1 MDIGRRRSEHRSFVV
16 NLSSFPP
23 SPPWSYHLPTMSI
36 LLVLIGLVAFAGTT
50 QDVPPPASPSPAI
63 VKSEFVYERAPFPSA
78 HASTIVETRGGLVAA
93 WFGGTRERDP
103 DVGIW
108 VSRHDG
114 SQWSTPVEVANGVQP
129 DGKRHPCWNPVLF
142 QPSRGPL
149 QLFYKVGPSPD
160 TWWGMVR
167 TSSDE
172 GRTWSAATKLPDGI
186 LGPIRAKPI
195 ELPGGALLAGSSTE
209 NSGWIVH
216 MERYAGDGSAAS
228 LGLPGSWT
236 KTGPLNNAAEF
247 GAIQPTILM
256 HSPTSLQILCRT
268 RQAVIAESWSQDG
281 GKTWSAMKATV
292 LPNPSAGIDAVHLKD
307 GRFLLIYNPTPT
319 GRAKLD
325 IAVSADG
332 KGWKRAVVLEDSAG
346 EYSYP
351 AMIQARDGLVH
362 VTYTWRR
369 ERIKHV
375 VVDPKRFE

>member
-1 MDIGRRRSEHRSFVV
+1 MTILLVV
-16 NLSSFPP
+16 VGLLALAGATQGAP
-23 SPPWSYHLPTMSI
+23 SPPSS
-36 LLVLIGLVAFAGTT
+36 
-50 QDVPPPASPSPAI
+50 AI
-63 VKSEFVYERAPFPSA
+63 VKTEFIFERAPFPSA
-78 HASTIVETRGGLVAA
+78 HASTIVETRSGLVAA

-114 SQWSTPVEVANGVQP
+114 SQWSAPVEVANGVQP

-149 QLFYKVGPSPD
+149 LLFYKVGPSPD

-167 TSSDE
+167 TSTDE
-172 GRTWSAATKLPDGI
+172 GRTWSPAIKLPDGI
-186 LGPIRAKPI
+186 LGPIRAKPV
-195 ELPGGALLAGSSTE
+195 ELAGGVLLAGSSTE
-209 NSGWIVH
+209 NDGWLVH
-216 MERYAGDGSAAS
+216 MERYSGDGSAAS
-228 LGLPGSWT
+228 LGAATSWK
-236 KTGPLNNAAEF
+236 KTGPLDTSAEF
-247 GAIQPTILM
+247 GAIQPTILV

-281 GKTWSAMKATV
+281 GNTWSAMRATA
-292 LPNPSAGIDAVHLKD
+292 LPNPSAGIDTAHLKD
-307 GRFLLIYNPTPT
+307 GRFLLIYNPTAT
-319 GRAKLD
+319 GRGKLD
-325 IAVSADG
+325 VAISSDG
-332 KGWKRAVVLEDSAG
+332 KAWKRAVVLEDSPG

-375 VVDPKRFE
+375 VIDPKRLE

>member
-1 MDIGRRRSEHRSFVV
+1 M
-16 NLSSFPP
+16 
-23 SPPWSYHLPTMSI
+23 TI
-36 LLVLIGLVAFAGTT
+36 LLVLIGLVALAGAT
-50 QDVPPPASPSPAI
+50 QDPATPQSPGI
-63 VKSEFVYERAPFPSA
+63 VKSEFIFERAPFPSA
-78 HASTIVETRGGLVAA
+78 HASTIVETHGGLVAA

-103 DVGIW
+103 DVGSW

-114 SQWSTPVEVANGVQP
+114 SKWSAPVEVANGVQP

-149 QLFYKVGPSPD
+149 LLFYKVGPSPD

-172 GRTWSAATKLPDGI
+172 GRTWSPAIKLPDGI
-186 LGPIRAKPI
+186 LGPIRAKPV
-195 ELPGGALLAGSSTE
+195 ELGGGALLAGSSTE
-209 NSGWIVH
+209 NDGWIVH
-216 MERYAGDGSAAS
+216 MERYSGDGSAAS
-228 LGLPGSWT
+228 LGAAASW
-236 KTGPLNNAAEF
+236 KKSGPLNTSAEF
-247 GAIQPTILM
+247 GAIQPTILV

-281 GKTWSAMKATV
+281 GTTWSAMKATA
-292 LPNPSAGIDAVHLKD
+292 LPNPSAGIDTVRLKD

-325 IAVSADG
+325 IAISPDG
-332 KGWKRAVVLEDSAG
+332 KAWKRAVVLEDSSG

-351 AMIQARDGLVH
+351 AIIQGRDGLVH
-362 VTYTWRR
+362 ATYTWRR

-375 VVDPKRFE
+375 VIDPTRFQ